1 MTRSNIAAWSL
12 IGFAVLAG
20 CGGAETGDDEA
31 TAEERAFAEGVG
43 EDKCAVLTMEDVVAA
58 TGLPGEAIEQRKVSG
73 CLYSWD
79 DGTVW
84 MSSVRVHES
93 VDRAKSYYA
102 RFTEDVSA
110 EEVEPAREQVKDEL
124 SEKEETGE
132 VTATEGAAGRAI
144 TDAMPARD
152 YTHQHLP
159 DIGNEA
165 SYDGHGTVWIRQ
177 GKLTAKFSG
186 KTEGEDWIDPELA
199 AEYGRRV
206 VANLEA
212 M

>member
-1 MTRSNIAAWSL
+1 MSIRNGAWSL
-12 IGFAVLAG
+12 IGLLMISG
-20 CGGAETGDDEA
+20 CGGTEA
-31 TAEERAFAEGVG
+31 DSAGAVAEERTFTEGVG
-43 EDKCAVLTMEDVVAA
+43 EDKCTVLTMEDVVAA
-58 TGLPGEAIEQRKVSG
+58 TGLSEESIEQRKVSG

-110 EEVEPAREQVKDEL
+110 DEIEPATEQVKDEL
-124 SEKEETGE
+124 SEKEESGE
-132 VTATEGAAGRAI
+132 ITATEGAAGRGI

-152 YTHQHLP
+152 FTHQHLP
-159 DIGNEA
+159 GIGNEA
-165 SYDGHGTVWIRQ
+165 SYDGHGTVWIRR
-177 GKLTAKFSG
+177 GNLTAKFSG
-186 KTEGEDWIDPELA
+186 KTDDEDRVDPELA

>member
-1 MTRSNIAAWSL
+1 MSKRNTAWSL
-12 IGFAVLAG
+12 IGLLMLSG
-20 CGGAETGDDEA
+20 CGGAEGDSA
-31 TAEERAFAEGVG
+31 AAAEERTFAEGVG

-58 TGLPGEAIEQRKVSG
+58 TGLPEDAIEQRKVSG

-110 EEVEPAREQVKDEL
+110 DEVEPAREQVKDEL
-124 SEKEETGE
+124 SEKEESGE
-132 VTATEGAAGRAI
+132 ITATEGEAGRAI

-152 YTHQHLP
+152 FTHQLLP
-159 DIGNEA
+159 GIGNEA
-165 SYDGHGTVWIRQ
+165 SYDGNGTVWIRW
-177 GKLTAKFSG
+177 GNLTATFSG
-186 KTEGEDWIDPELA
+186 KTGDEDRIDPELA

-206 VANLEA
+206 VANLGE